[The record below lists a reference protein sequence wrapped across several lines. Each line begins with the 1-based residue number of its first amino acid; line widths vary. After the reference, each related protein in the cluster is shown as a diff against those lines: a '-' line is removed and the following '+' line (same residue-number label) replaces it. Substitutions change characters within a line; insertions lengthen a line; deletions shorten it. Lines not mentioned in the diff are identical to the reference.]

1 MVLPPSHKIP
11 RVSWYSGYPPTYHR
25 FAYGNITL
33 CVYGFPSAIQL
44 TTLSFMQVHTPS
56 SIAAARFGLFR
67 VRSPLLTESLFVF
80 SSCGYLDV
88 SVPHVSLLHTMDSC
102 TGDRA
107 SISAGFP
114 HSEICAS
121 SAICAFT
128 QLIAACHVLLRLLV
142 PGHSPYALSSL
153 TSSDSPVLFLQNFR
167 FLFSFRQ
174 RLSF

>member
-1 MVLPPSHKIP
+1 MVPADSRRIP
-11 RVSWYSGYPPTYHR
+11 RAPRYSGYHWASDG
-25 FAYGNITL
+25 FGYGAVTL
-33 CVYGFPSAIQL
+33 CDVTFQSL
-44 TTLSFMQVHTPS
+44 
-56 SIAAARFGLFR
+56 
-67 VRSPLLTESLFVF
+67 LLTVFLAVAWSYNPREAGTSRVWALPRSLATTYGITFVF

-107 SISAGFP
+107 FLSAGFP

-153 TSSDSPVLFLQNFR
+153 TFSDSPVLSFQNFR
-167 FLFSFRQ
+167 FS
-174 RLSF
+174 